1 MSSTVGILF
10 CSGTCELPAYP
21 LFQASWNPGLGVICS
36 WNYWRWWTMR
46 VHPGAEE
53 GRHSAFQAG
62 RIQSKEGM
70 VWWLSRVGKVKVRE
84 STFMK
89 STKTRKL
96 GKLTPRYQLS
106 WSPKVQDPCKSFS
119 KPWAAASHKPL
130 SSTARRFGRYPPL
143 NVAANFLNCWMP
155 FDFSAICWKAQT
167 ILGWKL
173 QSFL

>member
-1 MSSTVGILF
+1 
-10 CSGTCELPAYP
+10 
-21 LFQASWNPGLGVICS
+21 
-36 WNYWRWWTMR
+36 MR

-70 VWWLSRVGKVKVRE
+70 VRWLSRVGKVKVRE

-106 WSPKVQDPCKSFS
+106 WSPKVQDPRKSFS

-130 SSTARRFGRYPPL
+130 PSTARRFGRYPPK
-143 NVAANFLNCWMP
+143 CSSK
-155 FDFSAICWKAQT
+155 FSQLLDAIRFFCYLLKSSNNTRKNTAEFS
-167 ILGWKL
+167 LGAHDTVQKGL
-173 QSFL
+173 EHATPQLYSNSSRI